1 MYCRV
6 LFASNLCAR
15 RLLIFSAYLLWFAFF
30 LSKRAGDEG
39 VQSERTNGPEPG
51 ECKPQNPE
59 SPGIV
64 HVQRDVNAPQLQST
78 EINVPDEQPK
88 AVRVNVTARG
98 DVHPTRSTE
107 PGAEKLLTNSKVAVS
122 RSESD
127 FEPPPCNCPGIY
139 IFFYLYSYS
148 NARIQPA

>member
-1 MYCRV
+1 MVCV
-6 LFASNLCAR
+6 
-15 RLLIFSAYLLWFAFF
+15 F
-30 LSKRAGDEG
+30 LSKRAGDEDA
-39 VQSERTNGPEPG
+39 QSERINDSDLG

-64 HVQRDVNAPQLQST
+64 HVQENIEAPQLQST
-78 EINVPDEQPK
+78 EINAPDELPK
-88 AVRVNVTARG
+88 AVRVNITASG
-98 DVHPTRSTE
+98 DVHPTRSSE

-139 IFFYLYSYS
+139 IFFFYLYSYS
-148 NARIQPA
+148 NARFQPA

>member
-1 MYCRV
+1 MRASFGNIHC
-6 LFASNLCAR
+6 LFVVVCV
-15 RLLIFSAYLLWFAFF
+15 F
-30 LSKRAGDEG
+30 LSKRAGDEDA
-39 VQSERTNGPEPG
+39 QSERINDSEPG

-64 HVQRDVNAPQLQST
+64 HVQEKVEAPQLQST
-78 EINVPDEQPK
+78 EINVPDELPK
-88 AVRVNVTARG
+88 AVRVNITASG
-98 DVHPTRSTE
+98 NVQPTRSSE

-139 IFFYLYSYS
+139 IFFLLVFLFKCTF
-148 NARIQPA
+148 PAGLNI

>member
-1 MYCRV
+1 MRASLANIHG
-6 LFASNLCAR
+6 LFVVVCV
-15 RLLIFSAYLLWFAFF
+15 F

-39 VQSERTNGPEPG
+39 AQSERINDPEPS
-51 ECKPQNPE
+51 ECKPQKPE

-64 HVQRDVNAPQLQST
+64 HVQEKVEAPQLQST
-78 EINVPDEQPK
+78 EINVPDEHPK
-88 AVRVNVTARG
+88 DVRVNITASG

-127 FEPPPCNCPGIY
+127 FEPPPCDCTGIY
-139 IFFYLYSYS
+139 IFFFLVFLFKCT
-148 NARIQPA
+148 NPAGLNI